1 MKKREWIISMI
12 LAASVIAMT
21 ACSSGQKPTET
32 KPAET
37 TKTET
42 TAEVKTEDSEATSK
56 SEAVADTKTDSEE
69 WPQIKVGIITL
80 NLEAQYWL
88 DTTEGL
94 KSVVEGRGGT
104 VTLYS
109 SENDVQKAIQQVED
123 MITKQF
129 NAIVLTCV
137 DREGLRPALQQAHDA
152 GIPVVVYDKATNDV
166 DLVYTQIQTND
177 YNIGYYLAENL
188 AKSLDYKG
196 KVMCVNTPS
205 VSVQGR
211 VSGFTDC
218 LKQYPDMELVS
229 GEAASALADATL
241 PVVESLLQ
249 KDPDIVGWLGI
260 NETQT
265 VGALSAIEGAKAENV
280 KVFSL
285 EPSKT
290 MRGFMK
296 EGKVDCLVDQQPYI
310 MGTLIGEA
318 CYSAVK
324 GESMDPAIEVPY
336 GIVWPEDLE
345 AYEANLKEA
354 K

>member
-1 MKKREWIISMI
+1 MRKRAFLSLI
-12 LAASVIAMT
+12 LAASMLMA
-21 ACSSGQKPTET
+21 ACSSGTEQKGTET
-32 KPAET
+32 AATTTSAET
-37 TKTET
+37 EAAEQTGNSETET
-42 TAEVKTEDSEATSK
+42 ADAENSGEYPE
-56 SEAVADTKTDSEE
+56 
-69 WPQIKVGIITL
+69 IKVGIITL

-88 DTTEGL
+88 DTVAGL
-94 KSVVEGRGGT
+94 ESVVEPRGGS

-129 NAIVLTCV
+129 DAIVLTCI
-137 DREGLRPALQQAHDA
+137 DKEGLRPALQQAHDA
-152 GIPVVVYDKATNDV
+152 GIPVVVYDKATNDT

-188 AKSLDYKG
+188 AEALDYKG

-218 LKQYPDMELVS
+218 IAQYPDMELIT
-229 GEAASALADATL
+229 GEAATELADATL

-260 NETQT
+260 NETQS
-265 VGALSAIEGAKAENV
+265 VGALSAIEGAQAENV

-296 EGKVDCLVDQQPYI
+296 EGKVDCLVDQQPYV
-310 MGTLIGEA
+310 MGTMIGEA
-318 CYSAVK
+318 CYSAVA
-324 GESMDPAIEVPY
+324 GETMDPAVEVPY

-354 K
+354 E

>member
-1 MKKREWIISMI
+1 MKRMKLFGSFL
-12 LAASVIAMT
+12 LAASLMALT
-21 ACSSGQKPTET
+21 ACSSGQET
-32 KPAET
+32 ST
-37 TKTET
+37 T
-42 TAEVKTEDSEATSK
+42 TAAAATTAASSETAAAQTGETEAAASEAEK
-56 SEAVADTKTDSEE
+56 HPE
-69 WPQIKVGIITL
+69 IKVGIITL

-94 KSVVEGRGGT
+94 KSVVEERGGT

-109 SENDVQKAIQQVED
+109 SENDVQKAVQQVED

-129 NAIVLTCV
+129 DAIVLTCV

-152 GIPVVVYDKATNDV
+152 GIPTIVYDKTTNDV

-177 YNIGYYLAENL
+177 YNIGYFLAENL
-188 AKSLDYKG
+188 AEALDYKG
-196 KVMCVNTPS
+196 KIMCVNTPS

-218 LKQYPDMELVS
+218 IAQYPDMELIV
-229 GEAASALADATL
+229 GEAASALADVTL

-265 VGALSAIEGAKAENV
+265 VGALSAIEGAKADHV

-296 EGKVDCLVDQQPYI
+296 EGKVDCLVDQQPYV

-318 CYSAVK
+318 CYSAVM
-324 GESMDPAIEVPY
+324 GETMEPAVEVPY

-354 K
+354 Q

>member
-1 MKKREWIISMI
+1 MKKQAFLSLI
-12 LAASVIAMT
+12 LAASMLMA
-21 ACSSGQKPTET
+21 ACSSGTEQKGTET
-32 KPAET
+32 AATTTSAET
-37 TKTET
+37 EAAEQTGNSETET
-42 TAEVKTEDSEATSK
+42 ADAENSGEYPE
-56 SEAVADTKTDSEE
+56 
-69 WPQIKVGIITL
+69 IKVGIITL

-88 DTTEGL
+88 DTVAGL
-94 KSVVEGRGGT
+94 ESVVEPRGGS

-129 NAIVLTCV
+129 DAIVLTCI
-137 DREGLRPALQQAHDA
+137 DKEGLRPALQQAHDA
-152 GIPVVVYDKATNDV
+152 GIPVVVYDKATNDT

-188 AKSLDYKG
+188 AEALNYKG

-218 LKQYPDMELVS
+218 IAQYPDMELIT
-229 GEAASALADATL
+229 GEAATALADATL

-260 NETQT
+260 NETQS
-265 VGALSAIEGAKAENV
+265 VGALSAIEGAQAENV

-296 EGKVDCLVDQQPYI
+296 EGKVDCLVDQQPYV
-310 MGTLIGEA
+310 MGTMIGEA
-318 CYSAVK
+318 CYSAVA
-324 GESMDPAIEVPY
+324 GETMDPAVEVPY

-345 AYEANLKEA
+345 EYEANLKEA
-354 K
+354 E

>member
-1 MKKREWIISMI
+1 MSTRAFLSLI
-12 LAASVIAMT
+12 LAASMLMA
-21 ACSSGQKPTET
+21 ACSSGTEQKGTET
-32 KPAET
+32 AATTTSAET
-37 TKTET
+37 EAAEQTGNSETET
-42 TAEVKTEDSEATSK
+42 ADAENSGEYPE
-56 SEAVADTKTDSEE
+56 
-69 WPQIKVGIITL
+69 IKVGIITL

-88 DTTEGL
+88 DTVAGL
-94 KSVVEGRGGT
+94 ESVVEPRGGS

-129 NAIVLTCV
+129 DAIVLTCI
-137 DREGLRPALQQAHDA
+137 DKEGLRPALQQAHDA
-152 GIPVVVYDKATNDV
+152 GIPVVVYDKATNDT

-188 AKSLDYKG
+188 AEALDYKG

-218 LKQYPDMELVS
+218 IAQYPDMELIT
-229 GEAASALADATL
+229 GEAATALADATL

-260 NETQT
+260 NETQS
-265 VGALSAIEGAKAENV
+265 VGALSAIEGAQAENV

-296 EGKVDCLVDQQPYI
+296 EGKVDCLVDQQPYV
-310 MGTLIGEA
+310 MGTMIGEA
-318 CYSAVK
+318 CYSAVA
-324 GESMDPAIEVPY
+324 GETMDPAVEVPY

-345 AYEANLKEA
+345 EYEANLKEA
-354 K
+354 E

>member
-1 MKKREWIISMI
+1 MRKRAFLSLI
-12 LAASVIAMT
+12 LAASMLMA
-21 ACSSGQKPTET
+21 ACSSGTEQKGTET
-32 KPAET
+32 AATTTSAET
-37 TKTET
+37 EAAEQTGNSETET
-42 TAEVKTEDSEATSK
+42 ADAENSGEYPE
-56 SEAVADTKTDSEE
+56 
-69 WPQIKVGIITL
+69 IKVGIITL

-88 DTTEGL
+88 DTVAGL
-94 KSVVEGRGGT
+94 ESVVEPRGGS

-129 NAIVLTCV
+129 DAIVLTCI
-137 DREGLRPALQQAHDA
+137 DKEGLRPALQQAHDA
-152 GIPVVVYDKATNDV
+152 GIPVVVYDKATNDT

-188 AKSLDYKG
+188 AEALDYKG

-218 LKQYPDMELVS
+218 IAQYPDMELIT
-229 GEAASALADATL
+229 GEAATALADATL

-260 NETQT
+260 NETQS
-265 VGALSAIEGAKAENV
+265 VGALSAIEGAQAENV

-296 EGKVDCLVDQQPYI
+296 EGKVDCLVDQQPYV
-310 MGTLIGEA
+310 MGTMIGEA
-318 CYSAVK
+318 CYSAVA
-324 GESMDPAIEVPY
+324 GETMDPAVEVPY

-345 AYEANLKEA
+345 EYEANLKEA
-354 K
+354 E

>member
-1 MKKREWIISMI
+1 MKKER
-12 LAASVIAMT
+12 LLTGLLLTAAMAAMT
-21 ACSSGQKPTET
+21 ACSSG
-32 KPAET
+32 
-37 TKTET
+37 KTET
-42 TAEVKTEDSEATSK
+42 TAATTAAQTETLAAEQAE
-56 SEAVADTKTDSEE
+56 EAVDSGENSEE
-69 WPQIKVGIITL
+69 YPEIKVGIITL

-94 KSVVEGRGGT
+94 KSVIEERGGS

-109 SENDVQKAIQQVED
+109 SENDVQKAVQQVED

-129 NAIVLTCV
+129 DVIVLTCV

-152 GIPVVVYDKATNDV
+152 GIPVVVYDKATNDT

-177 YNIGYYLAENL
+177 YNIGFYLAENL
-188 AKSLDYKG
+188 AEALDYKG

-211 VSGFTDC
+211 VSGFVDC
-218 LKQYPDMELVS
+218 IEQYPDMELIV
-229 GEAASALADATL
+229 GEGASALADVTL

-265 VGALSAIEGAKAENV
+265 VGALSAIEGAKADNV
-280 KVFSL
+280 KVFSI
-285 EPSKT
+285 EPSKS

-296 EGKVDCLVDQQPYI
+296 EGKVDCLVDQQPYV

-318 CYSAVK
+318 CYSAVM
-324 GESMDPAIEVPY
+324 GETMDAAVEVPY
-336 GIVWPEDLE
+336 GIVWPEGLE
-345 AYEANLKEA
+345 EYEANLKEA
-354 K
+354 Q

>member
-1 MKKREWIISMI
+1 MKRTTVLTGLF
-12 LAASVIAMT
+12 LAAMAVMT
-21 ACSSGQKPTET
+21 ACSSGKAETPTT
-32 KPAET
+32 AAATTTAAET
-37 TKTET
+37 TTAASQAASTE
-42 TAEVKTEDSEATSK
+42 AQNSATEEYP
-56 SEAVADTKTDSEE
+56 E
-69 WPQIKVGIITL
+69 IKVGIITL

-94 KSVVEGRGGT
+94 KSVVEERGGS

-109 SENDVQKAIQQVED
+109 SENDVQKAVQQVED

-129 NAIVLTCV
+129 DAIVLTCV

-152 GIPVVVYDKATNDV
+152 GIPVVVYDKATNDT

-188 AKSLDYKG
+188 AEALDYKG

-218 LKQYPDMELVS
+218 IKQYPDMELIV
-229 GEAASALADATL
+229 GEGASALADATL

-249 KDPDIVGWLGI
+249 KDSDIVGWLGI

-296 EGKVDCLVDQQPYI
+296 EGKIDCLVDQQPYV

-318 CYSAVK
+318 CYSAVMGK
-324 GESMDPAIEVPY
+324 TMDAAIEVPY

>member
-1 MKKREWIISMI
+1 MNKIKKFTGFV
-12 LAASVIAMT
+12 LVAAMLTMT
-21 ACSSGQKPTET
+21 ACSSMQ

-37 TKTET
+37 E
-42 TAEVKTEDSEATSK
+42 APVKTEASASVQAEKKETQNK
-56 SEAVADTKTDSEE
+56 EE
-69 WPQIKVGIITL
+69 YPEIKVGIITL

-88 DTTEGL
+88 DTTAGL
-94 KSVVEGRGGT
+94 KEVVEGRGGT

-109 SENDVQKAIQQVED
+109 SENDVQKAVQQVED

-129 NAIVLTCV
+129 DAIVLTCV

-152 GIPVVVYDKATNDV
+152 GIPVVVYDKATNDK

-177 YNIGYYLAENL
+177 YNIGYFLAENL
-188 AKSLDYKG
+188 AEALNHKG

-218 LKQYPDMELVS
+218 IKQYPDMELIV
-229 GEAASALADATL
+229 GEGASALADATL

-249 KDPDIVGWLGI
+249 KDSDIVGWLGI

-296 EGKVDCLVDQQPYI
+296 EGKVDCLVDQQPYV
-310 MGTLIGEA
+310 MGTLIGDA
-318 CYSAVK
+318 CYSAVM
-324 GESMDPAIEVPY
+324 GETMEPAVEVPY
-336 GIVWPEDLE
+336 GIVWPDDLAE
-345 AYEANLKEA
+345 YEANLKEA
-354 K
+354 D

>member
-1 MKKREWIISMI
+1 MKKRSWLTSLI
-12 LAASVIAMT
+12 LAASMVTMT
-21 ACSSGQKPTET
+21 ACSSAQKPADPSTAAPVLET
-32 KPAET
+32 
-37 TKTET
+37 
-42 TAEVKTEDSEATSK
+42 STSAA
-56 SEAVADTKTDSEE
+56 SAAGTSAADTTSTEPASQE

-129 NAIVLTCV
+129 DAIVLTCV

-177 YNIGYYLAENL
+177 YNIGHFLAENL
-188 AKSLDYKG
+188 AEALDYKG

-211 VSGFTDC
+211 VSGFSDC
-218 LKQYPDMELVS
+218 IGQYPDMELVI

-249 KDPDIVGWLGI
+249 KDADIAGWLGI

-285 EPSKT
+285 EPSRT

-296 EGKVDCLVDQQPYI
+296 EGKIDCLVDQQPYV
-310 MGTLIGEA
+310 MGALIGEA

-324 GESMDPAIEVPY
+324 GETMDPAIEVPY
-336 GIVWPEDLE
+336 GIVWPDDLD

>member
-1 MKKREWIISMI
+1 MRKRTWLTSII
-12 LAASVIAMT
+12 LAASMIAMT
-21 ACSSGQKPTET
+21 ACSSSQ

-37 TKTET
+37 KAPETAKTEAAAT
-42 TAEVKTEDSEATSK
+42 TAETKADIAATDKAETEA
-56 SEAVADTKTDSEE
+56 E

-129 NAIVLTCV
+129 DAIVLTCV

-188 AKSLDYKG
+188 AEALDHKG
-196 KVMCVNTPS
+196 KVMCVTTPS

-218 LKQYPDMELVS
+218 LAQYPDMELIT

-285 EPSKT
+285 EPSRT

-324 GESMDPAIEVPY
+324 GETMDPAIEVPY
-336 GIVWPEDLE
+336 GIVWPDGLE

>member
-1 MKKREWIISMI
+1 MRKRAFLSLI
-12 LAASVIAMT
+12 LAASMLMA
-21 ACSSGQKPTET
+21 ACSSGTEQKGTET
-32 KPAET
+32 AATTTSAET
-37 TKTET
+37 EAAEQTGNSETET
-42 TAEVKTEDSEATSK
+42 ADAENSGEYPE
-56 SEAVADTKTDSEE
+56 
-69 WPQIKVGIITL
+69 IKVGIITL

-88 DTTEGL
+88 DTVAGL
-94 KSVVEGRGGT
+94 ESVVEPRGGS

-109 SENDVQKAIQQVED
+109 SENDAQKAIQQVED

-129 NAIVLTCV
+129 DAIVLTCI
-137 DREGLRPALQQAHDA
+137 DKEGLRPALQQAHDA
-152 GIPVVVYDKATNDV
+152 GIPVVVYDKATNDT

-188 AKSLDYKG
+188 AEALDYKG

-218 LKQYPDMELVS
+218 IAQYPDMELIT
-229 GEAASALADATL
+229 GEAATALADATL

-260 NETQT
+260 NETQS
-265 VGALSAIEGAKAENV
+265 VGALSAIEGAQAENV

-296 EGKVDCLVDQQPYI
+296 EGKVDCLVDQQPYV
-310 MGTLIGEA
+310 MGTMIGEA
-318 CYSAVK
+318 CYSAVA
-324 GESMDPAIEVPY
+324 GETMDPAVEVPY

-345 AYEANLKEA
+345 EYEANLKEA
-354 K
+354 E

>member
-1 MKKREWIISMI
+1 MKRGKYLTSLV
-12 LAASVIAMT
+12 LAAAMMAMT
-21 ACSSGQKPTET
+21 ACSSSQSSTATQAQTTAAPATT
-32 KPAET
+32 AAAET
-37 TKTET
+37 AKSEET
-42 TAEVKTEDSEATSK
+42 TAQAQETTEYPE
-56 SEAVADTKTDSEE
+56 
-69 WPQIKVGIITL
+69 IKVGIITL

-88 DTTEGL
+88 DTTAGL
-94 KSVVEGRGGT
+94 KSVVEERGGS

-129 NAIVLTCV
+129 DVIVLTCI
-137 DREGLRPALQQAHDA
+137 DKEGLKPALQQAHDA
-152 GIPVVVYDKATNDV
+152 GIPVIVYDKATNDV

-188 AKSLDYKG
+188 AEALDYKG

-211 VSGFTDC
+211 VSGFTDSIA
-218 LKQYPDMELVS
+218 QYPDMELIV
-229 GEAASALADATL
+229 GEGASALADATL

-265 VGALSAIEGAKAENV
+265 VGALSAIEGANAENV

-285 EPSKT
+285 EPSKI
-290 MRGFMK
+290 MRGFMR
-296 EGKVDCLVDQQPYI
+296 EGKVDCLVDQQPYA

-318 CYSAVK
+318 CYSAVA
-324 GESMDPAIEVPY
+324 GETMDPTIEVPY
-336 GIVWPEDLE
+336 GIVWPEDLD
-345 AYEANLKEA
+345 AYEANLNEA

>member
-1 MKKREWIISMI
+1 MI
-12 LAASVIAMT
+12 LAASMIAMS
-21 ACSSGQKPTET
+21 ACSSGQKAADTTET
-32 KPAET
+32 EAA
-37 TKTET
+37 KTET
-42 TAEVKTEDSEATSK
+42 TTSADVKTETTTTVVAADSSSVDSK
-56 SEAVADTKTDSEE
+56 TESEE

-129 NAIVLTCV
+129 DAIVLTCV

-177 YNIGYYLAENL
+177 YNIGYFLAENL
-188 AKSLDYKG
+188 AKALDYKG

-218 LKQYPDMELVS
+218 IKQYQDMELIS

-285 EPSKT
+285 EPSRT

-324 GESMDPAIEVPY
+324 GETMDPAIEVPY

-345 AYEANLKEA
+345 KYEANLKEA

>member
-1 MKKREWIISMI
+1 MRKRAFLSLI
-12 LAASVIAMT
+12 LAASMLMA
-21 ACSSGQKPTET
+21 ACSSGTEQKGTET
-32 KPAET
+32 AATTTSAET
-37 TKTET
+37 EAAEQTGNSETET
-42 TAEVKTEDSEATSK
+42 ADAENSGEYPE
-56 SEAVADTKTDSEE
+56 
-69 WPQIKVGIITL
+69 IKVGIITL

-88 DTTEGL
+88 DTVAGL
-94 KSVVEGRGGT
+94 ESVVEPRGGS

-129 NAIVLTCV
+129 DAIVLTCI
-137 DREGLRPALQQAHDA
+137 DKEGLRPALQQAHDA
-152 GIPVVVYDKATNDV
+152 GIPVVVYDKATNDT

-188 AKSLDYKG
+188 AEALDYKG

-218 LKQYPDMELVS
+218 IAQDPDMELIT
-229 GEAASALADATL
+229 GEAATALADATL

-260 NETQT
+260 NETQS
-265 VGALSAIEGAKAENV
+265 VGALSAIEGAQAENV

-296 EGKVDCLVDQQPYI
+296 EGKVDCLVDQQPYV
-310 MGTLIGEA
+310 MGTMIGEA
-318 CYSAVK
+318 CYSAVA
-324 GESMDPAIEVPY
+324 GETMDPAVEVPY

-345 AYEANLKEA
+345 EYEANLKEA
-354 K
+354 E

>member
-1 MKKREWIISMI
+1 MKKRAFLSLI
-12 LAASVIAMT
+12 LAASMLMA
-21 ACSSGQKPTET
+21 ACSSGTEQKGTET
-32 KPAET
+32 AATTTSAET
-37 TKTET
+37 EAAEQTGNSETET
-42 TAEVKTEDSEATSK
+42 ADAENSGEYPE
-56 SEAVADTKTDSEE
+56 
-69 WPQIKVGIITL
+69 IKVGIITL

-88 DTTEGL
+88 DTVAGL
-94 KSVVEGRGGT
+94 ESVVEPRGGS

-129 NAIVLTCV
+129 DAIVLTCI
-137 DREGLRPALQQAHDA
+137 DKEGLRPALQQAHDA
-152 GIPVVVYDKATNDV
+152 GIPVVVYDKATNDT

-188 AKSLDYKG
+188 AEALDYKG

-218 LKQYPDMELVS
+218 IAQYPDMELIT
-229 GEAASALADATL
+229 GEAATALADATL

-260 NETQT
+260 NETQS
-265 VGALSAIEGAKAENV
+265 VGALSAIEGAQAENV

-296 EGKVDCLVDQQPYI
+296 EGKVDCLVDQQPYV
-310 MGTLIGEA
+310 MGTMIGEA
-318 CYSAVK
+318 CYSAVA
-324 GESMDPAIEVPY
+324 GETMDPAVEVPY

-345 AYEANLKEA
+345 EYEANLKEA
-354 K
+354 E

>member
-1 MKKREWIISMI
+1 MRKRAFLSLI
-12 LAASVIAMT
+12 LAASMLMA
-21 ACSSGQKPTET
+21 ACSSGTEQKGTET
-32 KPAET
+32 AATTTSAET
-37 TKTET
+37 EAAEQTGNSETET
-42 TAEVKTEDSEATSK
+42 ADAENSGEYPE
-56 SEAVADTKTDSEE
+56 
-69 WPQIKVGIITL
+69 IKVGIITL

-88 DTTEGL
+88 DTVAGL
-94 KSVVEGRGGT
+94 ESVVEPRGGS

-129 NAIVLTCV
+129 DAIVLTCI
-137 DREGLRPALQQAHDA
+137 DKEGLRPALQQAHDA
-152 GIPVVVYDKATNDV
+152 GIPVVVYDKATNDT

-188 AKSLDYKG
+188 AEALDYKG

-218 LKQYPDMELVS
+218 IAQYPDMELIT
-229 GEAASALADATL
+229 GEAATALADATL

-260 NETQT
+260 NETQS
-265 VGALSAIEGAKAENV
+265 VGALSAIEGAQAENV

-296 EGKVDCLVDQQPYI
+296 EGKVDCLVDQQPYV
-310 MGTLIGEA
+310 MGTMIGDA
-318 CYSAVK
+318 CYSAVA
-324 GESMDPAIEVPY
+324 GETMDPAVEVPY

-345 AYEANLKEA
+345 EYEANLKEA
-354 K
+354 E